1 MKFTKLLYA
10 SISVMC
16 LHSLSTHADN
26 QSDLLSFDLG
36 NGPTLTI
43 SRHID
48 WGKGRYYTNP
58 RYVHLP
64 EHQTGRPQEGERVS
78 IKGPVSASHSGD
90 FFTMRGVRS
99 DVRNGVGCTSVFK
112 FYKEGMV
119 KNSISRIMPEGRH
132 NPQVWMKWDLQ
143 VESANRRDFV
153 VDVESFEIIEF
164 DHIKVW
170 ETAVSTWKNS
180 LPWIE
185 STIRDYSNGAFEMLV
200 APNSVD
206 RQFVLQQL
214 REISTSQNMNT
225 DIPRSEWETI
235 HLWSAKEATV
245 SYDPN
250 TDMAEVKWKSTRLW
264 AEESEHRTD
273 NYELIRSAIVKV
285 ESMQAVEIALYIN
298 RSFSRK

>member
-1 MKFTKLLYA
+1 MNFTIPLYA
-10 SISVMC
+10 AITVMC
-16 LHSLSTHADN
+16 LHSPSIHADD

-36 NGPTLTI
+36 NGPTLSI

-48 WGKGRYYTNP
+48 WERGRSYTNP

-64 EHQTGRPQEGERVS
+64 EHQTVSPQEGERLS
-78 IKGPVSASHSGD
+78 IKGPVTASYSGD
-90 FFTMRGVRS
+90 FLTMRGTRS
-99 DVRNGVGCTSVFK
+99 DVRHGVISTDVYK
-112 FYKEGMV
+112 FTKDGDV
-119 KNSISRIMPEGRH
+119 KNSINQIMPTGRH
-132 NPQVWMKWDLQ
+132 SPQVWMKWDLL

-153 VDVESFEIIEF
+153 VDVESFEIFDF

-185 STIRDYSNGAFEMLV
+185 SIIHDYSNGAFEMLV

-206 RQFVLQQL
+206 RHFVVQQL
-214 REISTSQNMNT
+214 REVSASQNMNT
-225 DIPRSEWETI
+225 DIPRSERETI

-273 NYELIRSAIVKV
+273 NYELVRSAIVNI
-285 ESMQAVEIALYIN
+285 ESMQVVEIALYIQ
-298 RSFSRK
+298 RFHSRK